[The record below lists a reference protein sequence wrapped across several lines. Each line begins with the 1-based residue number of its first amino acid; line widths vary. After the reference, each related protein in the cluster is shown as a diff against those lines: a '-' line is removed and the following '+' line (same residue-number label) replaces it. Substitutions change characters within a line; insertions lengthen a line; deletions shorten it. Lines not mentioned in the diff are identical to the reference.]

1 MRLRPLSVTLVC
13 SMMVLLSILT
23 GCVLGDSYAIV
34 GQQLDEMIR
43 HAKQGN
49 IELKLL
55 DDPFGLKAAI
65 YVGEIPYSP
74 GILPM
79 SHASQFSFHEWVG
92 LDRLAEGLRD
102 GEAEAEILLELFSQD
117 VSGFFGDALS
127 LVHPGHDDHPFLSFA
142 DQTEHIR
149 MAKRMVGKIGSTLVE
164 TVDQFDLMLDDARVA
179 EVFHETL
186 WRKAGGSWKLNCVS
200 VTYAIDREFL
210 ENFDWG
216 DEE

>member
-92 LDRLAEGLRD
+92 
-102 GEAEAEILLELFSQD
+102 I
-117 VSGFFGDALS
+117 
-127 LVHPGHDDHPFLSFA
+127 
-142 DQTEHIR
+142 
-149 MAKRMVGKIGSTLVE
+149 
-164 TVDQFDLMLDDARVA
+164 MLP
-179 EVFHETL
+179 
-186 WRKAGGSWKLNCVS
+186 
-200 VTYAIDREFL
+200 
-210 ENFDWG
+210 
-216 DEE
+216 